1 MNMYL
6 QKIGTDTAENGS
18 TFDKHLATFLATFL
32 ARFCQFGKNEI
43 NSSSWPACNLV
54 PHATEDVAVEVGV
67 LAVPGAL
74 RFAVSLHEF
83 YRGIGSAIWSV
94 YLGGD
99 LRIDREECLFVPAKY
114 LD

>member
-1 MNMYL
+1 ML
-6 QKIGTDTAENGS
+6 S
-18 TFDKHLATFLATFL
+18 
-32 ARFCQFGKNEI
+32 R
-43 NSSSWPACNLV
+43 NSGDLV
-54 PHATEDVAVEVGV
+54 PAAGEDVAVEVGV